1 MINIIAI
8 VRDVLFI
15 IWLFWKIQMVMDGL
29 RYFQVSLKS
38 VQNQFRS
45 FGPLSSQWNLLALV
59 CSNIS
64 RLTLFSNTMLH
75 ITTFTISE
83 HDFITFLKPN
93 CLMIGRRFIGLL
105 TKHSSCWNRFS
116 VEPEGH
122 LWQYHCHDARQ
133 VSLDDKVTNLPL
145 QMEVCSHNNI
155 FP

>member
-1 MINIIAI
+1 MINIIVI

-93 CLMIGRRFIGLL
+93 CLMIGRRFIGPAYQTQFLL
-105 TKHSSCWNRFS
+105 EQILCW
-116 VEPEGH
+116 
-122 LWQYHCHDARQ
+122 ARRTPVT
-133 VSLDDKVTNLPL
+133 VSLSWCTAGKSGWQSNQSSSSNGSV
-145 QMEVCSHNNI
+145 
-155 FP
+155 